1 MFRGVIISSVV
12 HASVLAAAVFSWPNE
27 RSECDKLIDA
37 IQEQQPGI
45 SPLDIAMMYPQCAAS
60 MRLPIDIVDIGLVTD
75 IAPIVK
81 PEEPPEEEPEEQKLE
96 EQPDETL
103 DDPTLEDE
111 PEEEPVSKEQ
121 ASEDEPEEVVFPEK
135 EPEEVPEEAPK
146 VEEKPEPPK
155 EKKLIEKP
163 KQKEASDDLSFLDD
177 FEDTL
182 KDKAKEQRRERP
194 KDDRSFQKPELK
206 NTEIERAGAGKGQGN
221 TASLQAAMQR
231 HIRGYWRSVDDLP
244 EPERLVVTIIMELNR
259 DGTIKG
265 SPKFVKP
272 VRPPIGDRY
281 MRVAMERAMRAVHRA
296 EPYQLPADDYDK
308 WKEIEVMIGPE
319 G

>member
-12 HASVLAAAVFSWPNE
+12 HASVLAMAVFSWPNE

-96 EQPDETL
+96 GQPDETL

-111 PEEEPVSKEQ
+111 PEEEPQSKGKAAE
-121 ASEDEPEEVVFPEK
+121 EEPEEVVVPEK
-135 EPEEVPEEAPK
+135 KPEEAPK
-146 VEEKPEPPK
+146 GAPKVDKTPEAAK

-182 KDKAKEQRRERP
+182 KDKAK
-194 KDDRSFQKPELK
+194 
-206 NTEIERAGAGKGQGN
+206 
-221 TASLQAAMQR
+221 
-231 HIRGYWRSVDDLP
+231 
-244 EPERLVVTIIMELNR
+244 
-259 DGTIKG
+259 
-265 SPKFVKP
+265 
-272 VRPPIGDRY
+272 
-281 MRVAMERAMRAVHRA
+281 
-296 EPYQLPADDYDK
+296 
-308 WKEIEVMIGPE
+308 
-319 G
+319 

>member
-12 HASVLAAAVFSWPNE
+12 HASVLAAAVFSWPSE

-81 PEEPPEEEPEEQKLE
+81 PEEPPEEEPEEQELE

-103 DDPTLEDE
+103 EDPTLEDE
-111 PEEEPVSKEQ
+111 PEKEPEPKEK
-121 ASEDEPEEVVFPEK
+121 ATEDEPEEVVVPEDK
-135 EPEEVPEEAPK
+135 PEEAPEEAPK
-146 VEEKPEPPK
+146 AEKKPEPPK
-155 EKKLIEKP
+155 EKKLIEKTP
-163 KQKEASDDLSFLDD
+163 QKEASDDLSFLDD

-182 KDKAKEQRRERP
+182 KDKAKEQRRARP

-206 NTEIERAGAGKGQGN
+206 ATEIERAGAGNRQGN
-221 TASLQAAMQR
+221 TASLQAAMRRQ
-231 HIRGYWRSVDDLP
+231 IGYCWRSVDDLP
-244 EPERLVVTIIMELNR
+244 DPSRLVVTISVELDL
-259 DGTIKG
+259 DGNIKG
-265 SPKFVKP
+265 SARITDPA
-272 VRPPIGDRY
+272 RRPIGDRY
-281 MRVAMERAMRAVHRA
+281 MGTAMDRALIAVRKCA
-296 EPYQLPADDYDK
+296 PYKLPPDDYDK
-308 WKEIEVMIGPE
+308 WNEITVVIGPE
-319 G
+319 